1 MQKERLKETLLGYIS
16 DATND
21 NESADGESFDGNDF
35 VDFIVL

>member
-21 NESADGESFDGNDF
+21 NESVMENPLM
-35 VDFIVL
+35 VMILLIL